1 MTSSVKPDQTTNHA
15 LATTAQAFPLV
26 GLMTL
31 ALAIFI
37 SMATEF
43 LPGGLIPQIAAEYVR
58 SSAEVGHLITVFA
71 LTVIV
76 TAAPLAVIAR
86 RLPRKTMVLIAFG
99 LIGAGNAGTA
109 LAPSFEVLLIAR
121 AVGAL
126 AHAAFWSVVAAY
138 PAHMVRPTEL
148 GKATAITA
156 AGGSVAGVLGIP
168 LGNALGQAFGWRTAF
183 AALACL
189 ALMALLLMVWRLPAV
204 GATAAN
210 RTRDVN
216 SVGKDGTLPSILMVC
231 LLIVLIV
238 GAQSSFGTFN
248 VVWLL
253 DTVHLPPTAIPVM
266 MFIGGVAGA
275 MGVAVTGALYSR
287 FPLRLFFVSLV
298 ALVGLLTALPL
309 AAGSQPVVWV
319 VSGLIGAVFGGLPV
333 MLQTRM
339 MIVASPRSR
348 NIAAALQVTA
358 INIGIGGGA
367 FLGGIAIDLSGLPSL
382 PNWAAGLMGLALV
395 TAIAWVTVSN
405 LKDTRMRPM
414 TWQ

>member
-1 MTSSVKPDQTTNHA
+1 MTSSVKPVQTTNNPP
-15 LATTAQAFPLV
+15 ATTAQAFPLV

-31 ALAIFI
+31 TLAIFI

-43 LPGGLIPQIAAEYVR
+43 LPGGLIPQIAAEYDR

-76 TAAPLAVIAR
+76 TAAPLAVITR
-86 RLPRKTMVLIAFG
+86 RLPRKTMVLMAFG
-99 LIGAGNAGTA
+99 LIGAGNVCTA

-126 AHAAFWSVVAAY
+126 AHGAFWSVVAAY

-168 LGNALGQAFGWRTAF
+168 LGNALGQAFGWRIAF
-183 AALACL
+183 AAMAGL

-204 GATAAN
+204 GTTAAN
-210 RTRDVN
+210 RASPLSSRPWFCW
-216 SVGKDGTLPSILMVC
+216 LPSILMVC

-253 DTVHLPPTAIPVM
+253 DIVHLPPTTIPVM
-266 MFIGGVAGA
+266 LFIGGAAGA
-275 MGVAVTGALYSR
+275 VGVAVTGALYSK
-287 FPLRLFFVSLV
+287 FPLRLFFVSLA

-309 AAGSQPVVWV
+309 AAGSQPTVWV

-348 NIAAALQVTA
+348 NIAAALQTTA

-395 TAIAWVTVSN
+395 TAIAWVTAIN
-405 LKDTRMRPM
+405 LKDTRKRPT

>member
-1 MTSSVKPDQTTNHA
+1 MTSSVKPGQTTNNA
-15 LATTAQAFPLV
+15 PATTAQAFPVV

-43 LPGGLIPQIAAEYVR
+43 LPGGLIPQIAAEFGR

-76 TAAPLAVIAR
+76 TAAPLAVITR

-99 LIGAGNAGTA
+99 LIAAGNVGTA

-121 AVGAL
+121 AGGAL

-138 PAHMVRPTEL
+138 PAHMVQPTEL
-148 GKATAITA
+148 GKATAVTA

-168 LGNALGQAFGWRTAF
+168 LGNALGQAFGWRIAF
-183 AALACL
+183 AALAGL
-189 ALMALLLMVWRLPAV
+189 ALLALLLMVWRLPAA
-204 GATAAN
+204 GATGAIKTKA
-210 RTRDVN
+210 VN

-266 MFIGGVAGA
+266 LFIGGAAGA
-275 MGVAVTGALYSR
+275 VGVAVTGALYSR
-287 FPLRLFFVSLV
+287 FPLRLFFVSLT
-298 ALVGLLTALPL
+298 ALIGLLTALPL
-309 AAGSQPVVWV
+309 VAGSQPAVWV
-319 VSGLIGAVFGGLPV
+319 ASGLIGAVFGGLPV

-339 MIVASPRSR
+339 MLVASPRNR
-348 NIAAALQVTA
+348 NVAAALQVTA

-367 FLGGIAIDLSGLPSL
+367 LLGGIAISLSGLPSL
-382 PNWAAGLMGLALV
+382 PNWAAGSMGLALV
-395 TAIAWVTVSN
+395 TAMAWVTASN
-405 LKDTRMRPM
+405 LKGTRKRLT
-414 TWQ
+414 TWR